1 MQRVQTAA
9 RELGYRPNLLAR
21 SLSKKS
27 TRIIGL
33 VADELKNPHIFT
45 LLDEVTRQLQSRG
58 YMALLLNITSEH
70 DYESVLTLA
79 DQMQVDGLLF
89 LGTLLNDRLI
99 SLAQDIHRI
108 PLVVLYRYSESPY
121 IQVLATHGY
130 QAGFDIGELLLQ
142 QDYPRMGYLA
152 GPISESTQLRRLDG
166 FRAALAQQQ
175 REVNLVL
182 QAPHYQRLCG
192 MEAFSTYLA
201 ATPAEQRI
209 DAIFARTTFWRSALS
224 MPYAPSRAVRR
235 LPWWALTTL
244 SWRPPQLPANH
255 LPPADAAADS
265 RWHSLPD
272 AGLRTRRTTAVY
284 RRIDR
289 PAITSKTT
297 LRRREIG
304 SLLLRS
310 LCQLSTIGLCLLFAV
325 FTIAASAVHRSST
338 ATGCFPTP
346 NALPLTGS
354 RYARKR

>member
-1 MQRVQTAA
+1 MWPPAPAWSKWTVSRAFTDGASISPQAMQRVQTAA

-142 QDYPRMGYLA
+142 QDYPRMGYLRGQSA
-152 GPISESTQLRRLDG
+152 NLPSCAAWTVSVPRWRNSSVKSTWCCRLRTISV
-166 FRAALAQQQ
+166 FA
-175 REVNLVL
+175 
-182 QAPHYQRLCG
+182 G
-192 MEAFSTYLA
+192 MEAFSAYLA

-209 DAIFARTTFWRSALS
+209 DAIFCENDILAVGVIDAIRAT
-224 MPYAPSRAVRR
+224 PGCAPIAVVGFDDIE
-235 LPWWALTTL
+235 LAASPSYQLTTY
-244 SWRPPQLPANH
+244 RQPMQQLIADGIHCLTQAFEPGGQRLYTGELIVRQSH
-255 LPPADAAADS
+255 LKQP
-265 RWHSLPD
+265 
-272 AGLRTRRTTAVY
+272 
-284 RRIDR
+284 
-289 PAITSKTT
+289 
-297 LRRREIG
+297 
-304 SLLLRS
+304 
-310 LCQLSTIGLCLLFAV
+310 
-325 FTIAASAVHRSST
+325 
-338 ATGCFPTP
+338 
-346 NALPLTGS
+346 
-354 RYARKR
+354 

>member
-1 MQRVQTAA
+1 M
-9 RELGYRPNLLAR
+9 
-21 SLSKKS
+21 
-27 TRIIGL
+27 
-33 VADELKNPHIFT
+33 ADELKNPHIFT

-209 DAIFARTTFWRSALS
+209 DAIFCENDILAVGVIDAIRAT
-224 MPYAPSRAVRR
+224 PGCAPIAVVGFDDIE
-235 LPWWALTTL
+235 L
-244 SWRPPQLPANH
+244 
-255 LPPADAAADS
+255 
-265 RWHSLPD
+265 
-272 AGLRTRRTTAVY
+272 
-284 RRIDR
+284 
-289 PAITSKTT
+289 
-297 LRRREIG
+297 
-304 SLLLRS
+304 
-310 LCQLSTIGLCLLFAV
+310 
-325 FTIAASAVHRSST
+325 AASP
-338 ATGCFPTP
+338 AT
-346 NALPLTGS
+346 S
-354 RYARKR
+354 

>member
-1 MQRVQTAA
+1 MAKKPGSTPAPAARKATASDVAARAGVSKWTVSRAFTDGASISPQAMQRVQTAA

-209 DAIFARTTFWRSALS
+209 DAIFCENDILAVGVIDAIRAK
-224 MPYAPSRAVRR
+224 PGCAPIAVVGFDDIE
-235 LPWWALTTL
+235 LAASPSYQLTTY
-244 SWRPPQLPANH
+244 RQPMQQLIADGIHCLTQAFEPGGQRLYTGELIVRQSH
-255 LPPADAAADS
+255 LKQP
-265 RWHSLPD
+265 
-272 AGLRTRRTTAVY
+272 
-284 RRIDR
+284 
-289 PAITSKTT
+289 
-297 LRRREIG
+297 
-304 SLLLRS
+304 
-310 LCQLSTIGLCLLFAV
+310 
-325 FTIAASAVHRSST
+325 
-338 ATGCFPTP
+338 
-346 NALPLTGS
+346 
-354 RYARKR
+354 

>member
-1 MQRVQTAA
+1 
-9 RELGYRPNLLAR
+9 
-21 SLSKKS
+21 
-27 TRIIGL
+27 
-33 VADELKNPHIFT
+33 
-45 LLDEVTRQLQSRG
+45 
-58 YMALLLNITSEH
+58 MALLLNLTSEH

-209 DAIFARTTFWRSALS
+209 DAIFCENDILAVGVIDAIRAT
-224 MPYAPSRAVRR
+224 PGCAPIAVVGFDDIE
-235 LPWWALTTL
+235 LAASPSYQLTTY
-244 SWRPPQLPANH
+244 RQPMQQLIADGIHCLTQAFEPGGQRLYTGELIVRQSH
-255 LPPADAAADS
+255 LKQP
-265 RWHSLPD
+265 
-272 AGLRTRRTTAVY
+272 
-284 RRIDR
+284 
-289 PAITSKTT
+289 
-297 LRRREIG
+297 
-304 SLLLRS
+304 
-310 LCQLSTIGLCLLFAV
+310 
-325 FTIAASAVHRSST
+325 
-338 ATGCFPTP
+338 
-346 NALPLTGS
+346 
-354 RYARKR
+354 

>member
-1 MQRVQTAA
+1 MAKKPGSTQAPAARKATASDVAARAGVSKWTVSRAFTDGASISPQAMQRVQTAA

-209 DAIFARTTFWRSALS
+209 DAIFCENDILAVGVIDAIRAT
-224 MPYAPSRAVRR
+224 PGCAPIAVVGFDDIEQAAS
-235 LPWWALTTL
+235 PSYQLTTY
-244 SWRPPQLPANH
+244 RQPMQQLIADGIHCLTQAFEPGGQRLYTGELIVRQSH
-255 LPPADAAADS
+255 LKQP
-265 RWHSLPD
+265 
-272 AGLRTRRTTAVY
+272 
-284 RRIDR
+284 
-289 PAITSKTT
+289 
-297 LRRREIG
+297 
-304 SLLLRS
+304 
-310 LCQLSTIGLCLLFAV
+310 
-325 FTIAASAVHRSST
+325 
-338 ATGCFPTP
+338 
-346 NALPLTGS
+346 
-354 RYARKR
+354 

>member
-1 MQRVQTAA
+1 MAKKPGSTPAPAARKATASDVAARAGVSKWTVSRAFTDGASISPQAMQRVQTAA

-209 DAIFARTTFWRSALS
+209 DAIFCENDILAVGVIDAIHAT
-224 MPYAPSRAVRR
+224 PGCAPIAVVGFDDIE
-235 LPWWALTTL
+235 LAASPSYQLTTY
-244 SWRPPQLPANH
+244 RQPMQQLIADGIHCLTQAFEPGGQRLYTGELIVRQSH
-255 LPPADAAADS
+255 LKQP
-265 RWHSLPD
+265 
-272 AGLRTRRTTAVY
+272 
-284 RRIDR
+284 
-289 PAITSKTT
+289 
-297 LRRREIG
+297 
-304 SLLLRS
+304 
-310 LCQLSTIGLCLLFAV
+310 
-325 FTIAASAVHRSST
+325 
-338 ATGCFPTP
+338 
-346 NALPLTGS
+346 
-354 RYARKR
+354 

>member
-1 MQRVQTAA
+1 MAKKPGSTQAPAARKATASDVAARAGVSKWTVSRAFTDGASISPQAMQRVQTAA

-209 DAIFARTTFWRSALS
+209 DAIFCENDILAVGVIDAIRAK
-224 MPYAPSRAVRR
+224 PGCAPIAVVGFDDIE
-235 LPWWALTTL
+235 LAASPSYQLTTY
-244 SWRPPQLPANH
+244 RQPMQQLIADGIHCLTQAFEPGGQRLYTGELIVRQSH
-255 LPPADAAADS
+255 LKQP
-265 RWHSLPD
+265 
-272 AGLRTRRTTAVY
+272 
-284 RRIDR
+284 
-289 PAITSKTT
+289 
-297 LRRREIG
+297 
-304 SLLLRS
+304 
-310 LCQLSTIGLCLLFAV
+310 
-325 FTIAASAVHRSST
+325 
-338 ATGCFPTP
+338 
-346 NALPLTGS
+346 
-354 RYARKR
+354 

>member
-1 MQRVQTAA
+1 MAKKPGSTPAPAARKATASDVAARAGVSKWTVSRAFTDGASISPQTMQRVQTAA

-209 DAIFARTTFWRSALS
+209 DAIFCENDILAVGVIDAIRAK
-224 MPYAPSRAVRR
+224 PGCAPIAVVGFDDIE
-235 LPWWALTTL
+235 LAASPSYQLTTY
-244 SWRPPQLPANH
+244 RQPMQQLIADGIHCLTQAFVPGGQRLYTGELIVRQSH
-255 LPPADAAADS
+255 LKQP
-265 RWHSLPD
+265 
-272 AGLRTRRTTAVY
+272 
-284 RRIDR
+284 
-289 PAITSKTT
+289 
-297 LRRREIG
+297 
-304 SLLLRS
+304 
-310 LCQLSTIGLCLLFAV
+310 
-325 FTIAASAVHRSST
+325 
-338 ATGCFPTP
+338 
-346 NALPLTGS
+346 
-354 RYARKR
+354 

>member
-1 MQRVQTAA
+1 MAKKPGSTPAPAARKATASDVAARAGVSKWTVSRAFTDGASISPQTMQRVQTAA

-209 DAIFARTTFWRSALS
+209 DAIFCENDILAVGVIDAIRAK
-224 MPYAPSRAVRR
+224 PGCAPIAVVGFDDIE
-235 LPWWALTTL
+235 LAASPSYQLTTY
-244 SWRPPQLPANH
+244 RQPMQQLIADGIHCLTQAFEPGGQRLYTGELIVRQSH
-255 LPPADAAADS
+255 LKQP
-265 RWHSLPD
+265 
-272 AGLRTRRTTAVY
+272 
-284 RRIDR
+284 
-289 PAITSKTT
+289 
-297 LRRREIG
+297 
-304 SLLLRS
+304 
-310 LCQLSTIGLCLLFAV
+310 
-325 FTIAASAVHRSST
+325 
-338 ATGCFPTP
+338 
-346 NALPLTGS
+346 
-354 RYARKR
+354 

>member
-1 MQRVQTAA
+1 MMAKKPGSTPAPAARKATASDVAARAGVSKWTVSRAFTDGASISPQAMQRVQTAA

-209 DAIFARTTFWRSALS
+209 DAIFCENDILAVGVIDAIRAK
-224 MPYAPSRAVRR
+224 PGCAPIAVVGFDDIE
-235 LPWWALTTL
+235 LAASPSYQLTTY
-244 SWRPPQLPANH
+244 RQPMQQLIADGIHCLTQAFEPGGQRLYTGELIVRQSH
-255 LPPADAAADS
+255 LKQP
-265 RWHSLPD
+265 
-272 AGLRTRRTTAVY
+272 
-284 RRIDR
+284 
-289 PAITSKTT
+289 
-297 LRRREIG
+297 
-304 SLLLRS
+304 
-310 LCQLSTIGLCLLFAV
+310 
-325 FTIAASAVHRSST
+325 
-338 ATGCFPTP
+338 
-346 NALPLTGS
+346 
-354 RYARKR
+354 

>member
-1 MQRVQTAA
+1 MMAKKPGSTQAPAARKATASDVAARAGVSKWTVSRAFTDGASISPQAMQRVQTAA

-99 SLAQDIHRI
+99 RLAQDIHRI

-209 DAIFARTTFWRSALS
+209 DAIFCENDILAVGVIDAIRAT
-224 MPYAPSRAVRR
+224 PGCAPIAVVGFDDIE
-235 LPWWALTTL
+235 LAASPSYQLTTY
-244 SWRPPQLPANH
+244 RQPMQQLIADGIHCLTQAFEPGGQRLYTGELIVRQSH
-255 LPPADAAADS
+255 LKQP
-265 RWHSLPD
+265 
-272 AGLRTRRTTAVY
+272 
-284 RRIDR
+284 
-289 PAITSKTT
+289 
-297 LRRREIG
+297 
-304 SLLLRS
+304 
-310 LCQLSTIGLCLLFAV
+310 
-325 FTIAASAVHRSST
+325 
-338 ATGCFPTP
+338 
-346 NALPLTGS
+346 
-354 RYARKR
+354 

>member
-1 MQRVQTAA
+1 MMAKKPGSTPAPAARKATASDVAARAGVSKWTVSRAFTDGASISPQTMQRVQTAA

-209 DAIFARTTFWRSALS
+209 DAIFCENDILAVGVIDAIRAK
-224 MPYAPSRAVRR
+224 PGCAPIAVVGFDDIE
-235 LPWWALTTL
+235 LAASPSYQLTTY
-244 SWRPPQLPANH
+244 RQPMQQLIADGIHCLTQAFEPGGQRLYTGELIVRQSH
-255 LPPADAAADS
+255 LKQP
-265 RWHSLPD
+265 
-272 AGLRTRRTTAVY
+272 
-284 RRIDR
+284 
-289 PAITSKTT
+289 
-297 LRRREIG
+297 
-304 SLLLRS
+304 
-310 LCQLSTIGLCLLFAV
+310 
-325 FTIAASAVHRSST
+325 
-338 ATGCFPTP
+338 
-346 NALPLTGS
+346 
-354 RYARKR
+354 